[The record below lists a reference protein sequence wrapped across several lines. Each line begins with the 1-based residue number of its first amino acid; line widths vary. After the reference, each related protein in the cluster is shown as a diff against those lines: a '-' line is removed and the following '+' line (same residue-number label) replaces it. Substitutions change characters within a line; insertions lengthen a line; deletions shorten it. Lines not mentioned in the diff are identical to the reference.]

1 MDLTKEQLD
10 EIVAAVKEK
19 VNTEKKDLVTKD
31 EMVRAITAVAEKIP
45 SSTDTSKLAT
55 KAELKTLGDTLTASQ
70 ETEIKK
76 VNEDLKEVIKKVMP
90 DAPKSS
96 FWLFD

>member
-10 EIVAAVKEK
+10 EIVAAVEK
-19 VNTEKKDLVTKD
+19 RVDSTKFASKQD
-31 EMVRAITAVAEKIP
+31 VVDAVAKVAERIP
-45 SSTDTSKLAT
+45 QAADTSKLAT